1 MQIDA
6 NDVIS
11 KLAQELSQATQR
23 AILAEVRAETA
34 ENRIAELEN
43 TKEEN

>member
-11 KLAQELSQATQR
+11 KLTLELANATQR
-23 AILAEVRAETA
+23 AILAEVRAEAA
-34 ENRIAELEN
+34 EKSLEE
-43 TKEEN
+43 KESNE